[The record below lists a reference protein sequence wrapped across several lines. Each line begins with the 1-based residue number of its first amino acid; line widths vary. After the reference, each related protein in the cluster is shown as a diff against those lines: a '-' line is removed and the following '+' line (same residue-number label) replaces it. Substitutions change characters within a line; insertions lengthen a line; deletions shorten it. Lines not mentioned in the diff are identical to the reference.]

1 MFILKKGHQPGVYV
15 PLRALFLVLFCNMG
29 HIYISATR
37 YAPVNRNPPPS
48 QSSSDR
54 PPHRPPPD
62 IYQSVGN
69 PPPALGQDRRLYT
82 SPFQPPVT
90 TKTLPFSSD
99 HQQPFYSDFTQ
110 RGQGGVNTWYPM
122 TPMGAN
128 QTEPDSPVKF
138 SLPTDPV
145 TPYNPQQVYKYPQF
159 NQDSE
164 MHTAPTDTR

>member
-1 MFILKKGHQPGVYV
+1 MLH
-15 PLRALFLVLFCNMG
+15 
-29 HIYISATR
+29 ISATR

-54 PPHRPPPD
+54 APYRPTQD
-62 IYQSVGN
+62 IYQNVDN
-69 PPPALGQDRRLYT
+69 PPALGQGVGQDRRLYT
-82 SPFQPPVT
+82 SPFQPPAT

-99 HQQPFYSDFTQ
+99 PAQPFYSDFTP
-110 RGQGGVNTWYPM
+110 RGLGGGNSWYPM
-122 TPMGAN
+122 TPLGPS
-128 QTEPDSPVKF
+128 QTEPDTPVKF

-145 TPYNPQQVYKYPQF
+145 VPYNPQQVYKYPQF